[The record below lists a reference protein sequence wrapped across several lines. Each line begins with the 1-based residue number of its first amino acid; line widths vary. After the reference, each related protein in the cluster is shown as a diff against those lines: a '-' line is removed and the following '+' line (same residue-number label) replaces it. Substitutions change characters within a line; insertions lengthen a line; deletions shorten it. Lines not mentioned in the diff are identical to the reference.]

1 MSDTPT
7 STPESCPVCGFVWTS
22 VPRDQVGRRVLAATA
37 ATAERVRSAPAGRVG
52 ARPAPE
58 VWSPLEYAAHLR
70 DVLYNIRD
78 RVVVGLAEDT
88 PTFKPMYR
96 DVRVEAGLYE
106 GEEAAVVADE
116 LERAGALFAR
126 TIDALDD
133 AQLGRPCYYTSQS
146 PHRCTLLWLGQ
157 QAVHE
162 SEHHGDDIAAGLA
175 SG

>member
-7 STPESCPVCGFVWTS
+7 STPESCPVCGFVWAS
-22 VPRDQVGRRVLAATA
+22 VPREEVGPRVVA
-37 ATAERVRSAPAGRVG
+37 ATAEAGELVRTAPAERVG
-52 ARPAPE
+52 ARPAPQ

-78 RVVVGLAEDT
+78 RVIVGLAEDT

-106 GEEAAVVADE
+106 GEAPAVVADE

-126 TIDALDD
+126 TIEALDD
-133 AQLGRPCYYTSQS
+133 VQLGRPCFYTSQS
-146 PHRCTLLWLGQ
+146 PYPCTLLWLGQ

-162 SEHHGDDIAAGLA
+162 SEHHGSDIAAGLA
-175 SG
+175 SE